1 MEFLLGMDLNSFIK
15 AVGLLGIFIV
25 VFAESGVLIGLFLPG
40 DSLLFTAG
48 LLASQ
53 GFVDIK
59 MLMLVTFLGAVL
71 GDSVGYAF
79 GKRVGPRFFTRDDSL
94 IFRKEYIVRASEYY
108 AKHGGKTIV
117 LARFLPIIRTFVPIL
132 AGVGG
137 MRYSA
142 FLFYNL
148 LGGFLWAIGLTG
160 LGFWLGNI
168 IPNIDRY
175 IIPVIFLIII
185 ISFLPG
191 LFQILKNKESR
202 AYIKNLFWGLLG
214 RFRSL

>member
-1 MEFLLGMDLNSFIK
+1 MEFLLGMDLGSFIRTI
-15 AVGLLGIFIV
+15 GLVGIFAV

-79 GKRVGPRFFTRDDSL
+79 GRRVGPRFFTREDSL
-94 IFRKEYIVRASEYY
+94 IFRKEYIVRANEFY
-108 AKHGGKTIV
+108 AKHGGKTII
-117 LARFLPIIRTFVPIL
+117 LARFLPIVRTLAPIL
-132 AGVGG
+132 AGVGR
-137 MRYSA
+137 MRYET
-142 FLFYNL
+142 FLLYNVF
-148 LGGFLWAIGLTG
+148 GAILWAVGLTG

-168 IPNIDRY
+168 IPGIDRY
-175 IIPVIFLIII
+175 IIPIVLLIII
-185 ISFLPG
+185 FSLLPG
-191 LFQILKNKESR
+191 FFQVLKNKENR
-202 AYIKNLFWGLLG
+202 AYIKNLFSGLFN